1 MYKRQL
7 LIALAIFVGT
17 MFLVP
22 MLGFEFLPEADQDI
36 LRGTIYLQTGGNIDK
51 TAEFVSKLEKTVNER
66 YPEKYI
72 LSIRCV

>member
-1 MYKRQL
+1 
-7 LIALAIFVGT
+7 

-51 TAEFVSKLEKTVNER
+51 TAEFVSKLEK
-66 YPEKYI
+66 
-72 LSIRCV
+72 L